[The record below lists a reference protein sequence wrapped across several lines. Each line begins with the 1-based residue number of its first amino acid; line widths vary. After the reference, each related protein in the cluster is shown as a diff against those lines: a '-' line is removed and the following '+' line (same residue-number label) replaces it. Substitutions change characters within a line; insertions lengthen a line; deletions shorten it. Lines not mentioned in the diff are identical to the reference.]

1 MYSTF
6 LRDLEFIF
14 GFLSSNCYDKGTF
27 NTPPFIP
34 TPPPTKT
41 TDFFLLLLF
50 VYFDGCY
57 DPQMAKIWK
66 LQAGQRMLH
75 LIGQNLP
82 TTFGE
87 SLI

>member
-1 MYSTF
+1 MTKAH
-6 LRDLEFIF
+6 L
-14 GFLSSNCYDKGTF
+14 
-27 NTPPFIP
+27 TPPPLLSLHPP
-34 TPPPTKT
+34 THPTKT

-57 DPQMAKIWK
+57 DPQMAKTWK

-87 SLI
+87 SLIWNSVPNDVLLQAA

>member
-1 MYSTF
+1 MTKAH
-6 LRDLEFIF
+6 LTLPP
-14 GFLSSNCYDKGTF
+14 
-27 NTPPFIP
+27 PPFIP
-34 TPPPTKT
+34 TPTKT
-41 TDFFLLLLF
+41 TDFFLLSLF

-57 DPQMAKIWK
+57 DPQMAKTWK